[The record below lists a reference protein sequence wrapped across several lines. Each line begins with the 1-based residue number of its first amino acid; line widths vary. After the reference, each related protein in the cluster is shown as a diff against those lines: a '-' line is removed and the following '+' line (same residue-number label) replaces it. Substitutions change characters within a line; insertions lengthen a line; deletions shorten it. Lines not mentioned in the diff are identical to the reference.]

1 VLGKPEVAHKNSLW
15 DSIKRVEAREWWLWG
30 FATTVTLV
38 LTGGIVSLALQGPE
52 PSINSV
58 RFGILREWVRGLAIL
73 VLLFD
78 VYTTYQHLQLQRM
91 RRRLSEGEQL
101 FHVITE
107 SVADMIAVVDR
118 KGRRL
123 YSSPSYE
130 RILGYTVKELTESP
144 SMEQVHPEDRDR
156 VRSAAE
162 KAYQSGVG
170 KCLEY
175 RFRHKD
181 GSWRVLESRSSLM
194 QSSYDIERLVI
205 VSRDITERK
214 RAEILLEH
222 RALHD
227 DLTNLPNRALFLD
240 RVQRA
245 IEVGRRHAEFKFAIF
260 LIDIDDF
267 KVFNDSLGYTAGD
280 ELLIQISR
288 RLISSLRQTDTVSHR
303 QNSRGDRDNED
314 DTLARP
320 GGDEFAVLAAELRHP
335 SDAIRMATRLL
346 ERLANP
352 FAVNGQEITVTAS
365 IGVVF
370 SSGALMSAED
380 VLRDAEIAMYRAKR
394 SGKACCEVF
403 DPAMKADAVKR
414 LQLETDLRRGV
425 ELGEFR
431 VHYQP
436 LVSLADLKIIGMEA
450 LSRWQRSSGLCG
462 PSEFISVA
470 EETGLLLMINRQL
483 LEEACEQLS
492 KWHEQFPSSPHFCLS
507 VNVTPKQFAQQDLVA
522 QIANVLHKTN
532 LSASALDIEI
542 TEEVAMSDME
552 KSGAVLNQLKAL
564 GVGVSIDDFGT
575 GYSCLSRLHRFPVDR
590 LKIDRSFI
598 SEMETDRHSFEIV
611 RSIITLAHNLG
622 LKVVAEGIENE
633 QQMRMLR
640 GMGCDLGQ
648 GYLFSAPVDS
658 DQIEHLLAGLPLVHS
673 DKTCAIVPILP
684 QRV

>member
-1 VLGKPEVAHKNSLW
+1 MLKKPRTNSLGNG
-15 DSIKRVEAREWWLWG
+15 IKRVEAQEWWLWA

-38 LTGGIVSLALQGPE
+38 LTGGIVSLVLQRGELSVIGPH
-52 PSINSV
+52 
-58 RFGILREWVRGLAIL
+58 FQILREWVRGLIIL

-91 RRRLSEGEQL
+91 RRLLIEREEL
-101 FHVITE
+101 FHLMTE

-118 KGRRL
+118 HGRRL

-130 RILGYTVKELTESP
+130 RILGYTVKELAESP
-144 SMEQVHPEDRDR
+144 SMGQVHPDDWER
-156 VRSAAE
+156 VGAAAE
-162 KAYQSGVG
+162 SAYKDGEG

-181 GSWRVLESRSSLM
+181 GSWRVLESRSSIM
-194 QSSYDIERLVI
+194 RSAQNGECLVI

-240 RVQRA
+240 RLQRA
-245 IEVGRRHAEFKFAIF
+245 IDVTRRHPDFKFAIF

-288 RLISSLRQTDTVSHR
+288 RLTSSLRCTDTVSHH
-303 QNSRGDRDNED
+303 QYSALGNNPN

-320 GGDEFAVLAAELRHP
+320 GGDEFAVLAAELHYP
-335 SDAIRMATRLL
+335 SDAVRMAARLQ

-352 FAVNGQEITVTAS
+352 FAVNGQEITVSAS
-365 IGVVF
+365 LGIVF
-370 SSGALMSAED
+370 TGNTLTNAED

-394 SGKACCEVF
+394 SGKACCELF
-403 DPAMKADAVKR
+403 DPAMKIDAVNR
-414 LQLETDLRRGV
+414 LQVETDLRRGL

-436 LVSLADLKIIGMEA
+436 LVSLVDLHVIGIEA
-450 LSRWQRSSGLCG
+450 LSRWQHPSGLR
-462 PSEFISVA
+462 PPAEFIGVA
-470 EETGLLLMINRQL
+470 EETGILLTINRQL
-483 LEEACEQLS
+483 LEEACQQLRE
-492 KWHEQFPSSPHFCLS
+492 WHNLYPASPRLCLS
-507 VNVTPKQFAQQDLVA
+507 INVTPKQFAQADLTS
-522 QIANVLHKTN
+522 QIAEVLRKTN
-532 LSASALDIEI
+532 LSANHLDIEI

-552 KSGAVLNQLKAL
+552 KSGAVLKKLKAL
-564 GVGVSIDDFGT
+564 GVCVSIDDFGT

-598 SEMETDRHSFEIV
+598 SEMESDRDSYEIV
-611 RSIITLAHNLG
+611 RSIIVLAHNLS

-633 QQMRMLR
+633 HQMQMLR
-640 GMGCDLGQ
+640 GLGCDLGQ
-648 GYLFSAPVDS
+648 GYLFSAPVNAEK
-658 DQIEHLLAGLPLVHS
+658 IEDLLNGHAFVKSIRSSEMSEAAPHNM
-673 DKTCAIVPILP
+673 A
-684 QRV
+684 